1 MSEKAFVFIHGFGGF
16 SDIWKWQL
24 ASLSKEAR
32 CLSIDLPGHGQAPW
46 GDQTLSDMADA
57 LCIFLAVHDV
67 SRPVVIASSF
77 GGLVVLK
84 ALEEC
89 PALAERLI
97 LVGSSPRFTSDKDY
111 PAGLNEAK
119 IRKLA
124 DQFKGD
130 TSGVLD
136 MFFRSLFT
144 RVERESPQYALIK
157 ELRAKAP
164 LPSRDALL
172 VMLDILEKEDLRNV
186 LGQVSIPVHF
196 IFGEDDPI
204 CPTTLMGPLKA
215 LCPSATMDV
224 VKNSGHFPFLSYPD
238 EFNCLVRGYVK
249 V

>member
-1 MSEKAFVFIHGFGGF
+1 MSERTFVFVHGFGGF
-16 SDIWKWQL
+16 AEIWQWQI
-24 ASLSKEAR
+24 AALSTEAL
-32 CLSIDLPGHGQAPW
+32 CFSVDLPGHGQAPW

-57 LCIFLAVHDV
+57 LCVFLAVHEV
-67 SRPVVIASSF
+67 SRPIVIASSF

-111 PAGLNEAK
+111 PAGLNEVK

-130 TSGVLD
+130 TGSVLD

-172 VMLDILEKEDLRNV
+172 VMLDILEKEDLRSV

-196 IFGEDDPI
+196 IFGEDDSI
-204 CPTTLMGPLKA
+204 CPITLIEPLKA

-224 VKNSGHFPFLSYPD
+224 VKGGGHFPFLSYPD
-238 EFNCLVRGYVK
+238 EFNRLVRGYAK